1 MMGIFCEPVFLTW
14 LHCPSVD
21 SLDWHLNGIIFS
33 VLFLIKIPDI
43 TTMDDLVKEALP
55 ILRVIETEVFVE
67 QGTRQ
72 KN

>member
-1 MMGIFCEPVFLTW
+1 
-14 LHCPSVD
+14 
-21 SLDWHLNGIIFS
+21 
-33 VLFLIKIPDI
+33 
-43 TTMDDLVKEALP
+43 MDDFVKEALP

>member
-1 MMGIFCEPVFLTW
+1 
-14 LHCPSVD
+14 
-21 SLDWHLNGIIFS
+21 
-33 VLFLIKIPDI
+33 
-43 TTMDDLVKEALP
+43 MDDLVKEALP